1 MSQVPATPQQLTSL
15 GERLVAV
22 LPLSTSYR
30 ARLKYL
36 EHKCCLIAFL
46 HLTEHK
52 LKLWSTQ
59 YGRKDHVAS
68 LLEQYEKYVVRNKI
82 FQEFNR
88 AYADMQHVVQ
98 EYKTDGNID
107 AKESMAVDR

>member
-1 MSQVPATPQQLTSL
+1 M
-15 GERLVAV
+15 EKKVAHCCG
-22 LPLSTSYR
+22 THKHCDII
-30 ARLKYL
+30 ARTKHIYL
-36 EHKCCLIAFL
+36 CICLCLLFQ
-46 HLTEHK
+46 E
-52 LKLWSTQ
+52 
-59 YGRKDHVAS
+59 HVAS